1 MELLM
6 IPRNTHLTIAVGLGI
21 SEREVQRF
29 DRTAVAMAII
39 ATRDNRIFND
49 ACRTYRQI
57 EYSNIGSSPITPY
70 LGHKVQFY
78 RRFATEE
85 VSRKPIMVLEEV
97 SGSVE
102 YPFMTGNVG

>member
-1 MELLM
+1 MKFNDL
-6 IPRNTHLTIAVGLGI
+6 IA
-21 SEREVQRF
+21 F
-29 DRTAVAMAII
+29 PAII
-39 ATRDNRIFND
+39 TTRDNRIFND
-49 ACRTYRQI
+49 ACRTHQRI

-70 LGHKVQFY
+70 LGRKVQFH

-102 YPFMTGNVG
+102 YPLMTGNVG